1 MMKPLNEN
9 KFRPMVYCR
18 LASIIF
24 VFLGGYLKISPKITS
39 RLKRNSSAKAIKGQ
53 SAHSGTMRRM
63 ELVTIV
69 QTFSQNSL
77 SEVISH

>member
-24 VFLGGYLKISPKITS
+24 VFLGGYLKISPKTTS
-39 RLKRNSSAKAIKGQ
+39 RLKRNISAKAIKGK
-53 SAHSGTMRRM
+53 
-63 ELVTIV
+63 
-69 QTFSQNSL
+69 
-77 SEVISH
+77 